1 MVTVVGIS
9 WRTITCQLGKGLMMM
24 IRDSGFDVDKNSKLT
39 CLNFYTW
46 LYTWSQWH
54 IKLENY
60 YVPTPE
66 GVDDGDK

>member
-1 MVTVVGIS
+1 
-9 WRTITCQLGKGLMMM
+9 MMM